1 MNREHHSTPRHSAH
15 GVHIV
20 HIAPFLLLAHACFL
34 CTSCSRHEAPRET
47 VACGDGIRTT
57 VVHVPAG
64 ISPDARL
71 PLVIALHG
79 LLNNPEGAARQT
91 EFDALADRE
100 GFVVAYPDARLTFWN
115 IFDSRRDADD
125 VQFICALIDQMVA
138 THQVDPARVYLTGTS
153 NGGMMVH
160 TVARAVPERFAAI
173 APAFGSITRAAE
185 HAGPPGVPMPTLVI
199 HGTADRFIRWDGG
212 GSSRIGLPW
221 YASVPET
228 VAFWAQNNGCADAG
242 ETEPLPDTDPTDGA
256 TASRTVYGGCRD
268 GAEVVLYTVHGGG
281 HNRPGS
287 LTNPNGGYGRVC
299 MDFNATE
306 VTWAFF
312 KTHSRPHTAQ

>member
-1 MNREHHSTPRHSAH
+1 MILLRLCAGFPGGLAVLLS
-15 GVHIV
+15 GM
-20 HIAPFLLLAHACFL
+20 LLLLPAC
-34 CTSCSRHEAPRET
+34 RPEREPRET
-47 VACGDGIRTT
+47 IQYGGQTRTAM
-57 VVHVPAG
+57 VHVPPKQDPATT
-64 ISPDARL
+64 L

-115 IFDSRRDADD
+115 IFDSRREADD
-125 VQFICALIDQMVA
+125 VRFICALIDQMVA

-185 HAGPPGVPMPTLVI
+185 HGGPPGVPMPTLVI
-199 HGTADRFIRWDGG
+199 HGTSDRIIRWDGG

-228 VAFWAQNNGCADAG
+228 VAFWAQNNGCADTG
-242 ETEPLPDTDPTDGA
+242 DTVPLPDTDPTDGT

-268 GAEVVLYTVHGGG
+268 DAEVVLYTVYGGG

-287 LTNPNGGYGRVC
+287 LNYPNGGYGRVC

-306 VTWAFF
+306 VMWAFF
-312 KTHSRPHTAQ
+312 KSHSRPHTAR